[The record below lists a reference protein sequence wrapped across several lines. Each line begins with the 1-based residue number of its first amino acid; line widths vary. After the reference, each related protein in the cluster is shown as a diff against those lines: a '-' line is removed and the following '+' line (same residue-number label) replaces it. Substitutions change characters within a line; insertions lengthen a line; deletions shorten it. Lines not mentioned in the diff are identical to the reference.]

1 MFRLIPESPRW
12 LLSKGRVKEARA
24 VVMKVVQFN
33 ELSPP
38 SGADCEWRLE
48 PNDEGSWGGEVEEG
62 AGEEAGEVEEGTGE
76 KAGEKAGE
84 KTGEK
89 AGEKQE
95 EGAKK
100 GDKIKDDMKIGNW
113 NEEQEKKGEEETE
126 EEEPSEKFW
135 TLLKYPNLVTR
146 TGIII
151 FNWYVK
157 LHCKLYI
164 T

>member
-12 LLSKGRVKEARA
+12 LLYKGRVQEARA

-33 ELSPP
+33 KLSPP
-38 SGADCEWRLE
+38 PGADCEGRLE
-48 PNDEGSWGGEVEEG
+48 ANDEGRWGGEVEEG
-62 AGEEAGEVEEGTGE
+62 TGENAGEVEEGTGE
-76 KAGEKAGE
+76 K
-84 KTGEK
+84 
-89 AGEKQE
+89 
-95 EGAKK
+95 
-100 GDKIKDDMKIGNW
+100 
-113 NEEQEKKGEEETE
+113 

-135 TLLKYPNLVTR
+135 ILLKYPNLVTR

-157 LHCKLYI
+157 HQCKLYI

>member
-1 MFRLIPESPRW
+1 MQ
-12 LLSKGRVKEARA
+12 EARA

-33 ELSPP
+33 KLSPP
-38 SGADCEWRLE
+38 PGADCEGRRE
-48 PNDEGSWGGEVEEG
+48 ANDEGRWG
-62 AGEEAGEVEEGTGE
+62 GEVEEGTGE
-76 KAGEKAGE
+76 K
-84 KTGEK
+84 
-89 AGEKQE
+89 
-95 EGAKK
+95 
-100 GDKIKDDMKIGNW
+100 
-113 NEEQEKKGEEETE
+113 

-157 LHCKLYI
+157 HQCKLYI

>member
-1 MFRLIPESPRW
+1 MQ
-12 LLSKGRVKEARA
+12 EARA

-33 ELSPP
+33 KLSPP
-38 SGADCEWRLE
+38 PGADCEGRRE
-48 PNDEGSWGGEVEEG
+48 ANDEGRWGGEVEEG
-62 AGEEAGEVEEGTGE
+62 TGEKAGEVEEGTGE
-76 KAGEKAGE
+76 KAGEVEEG
-84 KTGEK
+84 TGEK
-89 AGEKQE
+89 AGEVE
-95 EGAKK
+95 EGT
-100 GDKIKDDMKIGNW
+100 
-113 NEEQEKKGEEETE
+113 GEE

-157 LHCKLYI
+157 HHCKLYI